1 MYICLLSS
9 LNDIFP
15 IVVTNY
21 ENQLVFLMFLPLHS
35 FKMTTG
41 LKKKST
47 VLQKSNMTKVTLT

>member
-47 VLQKSNMTKVTLT
+47 VL